1 MTDCLRIERLAIARG
16 GKQVVHGVNLE
27 IPPGQVTAL
36 LGANGAGKSSLV
48 LAAAGALPVSSGDVL
63 IDEKS
68 IGGLRPEQVRRL
80 GIAAVP
86 EGHHV
91 LSELSVLDNLRVA
104 GHHLPGRKREDGIE
118 AALDTFPELR
128 PKLGARA
135 GSLSGGQQQMVV
147 LAQAIVE
154 RPRYILADE
163 LSFGLAPV
171 IVARLVPVII
181 QLAADG
187 VGVLLIEQFTHIAL
201 RISHRVHVMER
212 DIFASRANR
221 RSYGRIRIFFTA
233 PISAGISMRS
243 LIAMFGARGTVA
255 SLNPPRSPT
264 SFQGRIQSD
273 DQDVGNPRRKRQ
285 NRRHAGI
292 ATVPQCVTDRNL
304 QAKDNGSEGHRV
316 AESHK

>member
-1 MTDCLRIERLAIARG
+1 MTDCIRIERLAIARG

-48 LAAAGALPVSSGDVL
+48 LAAVGALPVSSGDVL
-63 IDEKS
+63 IDGKS
-68 IGGLRPEQVRRL
+68 IAGLRPEQVRRL

-104 GHHLPGRKREDGIE
+104 GHHLPGRKREHGIE

-128 PKLGARA
+128 QKLEARA

-147 LAQAIVE
+147 LAQAIVD

-187 VGVLLIEQFTHIAL
+187 VGVLLIEQFTNIAL
-201 RISHRVHVMER
+201 RISDRVHVMER
-212 DIFASRANR
+212 
-221 RSYGRIRIFFTA
+221 GHIRFSGE
-233 PISAGISMRS
+233 PEE
-243 LIAMFGARGTVA
+243 L
-255 SLNPPRSPT
+255 
-264 SFQGRIQSD
+264 
-273 DQDVGNPRRKRQ
+273 RQ
-285 NRRHAGI
+285 NPDILHSAYL
-292 ATVPQCVTDRNL
+292 APN
-304 QAKDNGSEGHRV
+304 
-316 AESHK
+316 